1 MRRLPHSFAL
11 QAVEILQSENLHI
24 FLEKLSPSLMGL
36 VGAVY
41 WTLMGREE
49 VNRPFIFLESVRVM
63 STRTRI

>member
-41 WTLMGREE
+41 
-49 VNRPFIFLESVRVM
+49 
-63 STRTRI
+63 